1 MAIRCESFSL
11 AQLII
16 FWQNIYM
23 KSRDICL
30 EILDAAGIP
39 LNTSVPYGLQV
50 RNEKLWDRVVSQ
62 RQLGLAEAY
71 MDGWWEC
78 DAIDEFL
85 TRLLD
90 IDVLSFLR
98 PRLPL
103 YAHWVKSNFLNHQTK
118 ARATMNAK
126 HHYNRG
132 NDLYA
137 LMLDKEMVYS
147 CAYWKSAE
155 NLESAQI
162 DKLDLICR
170 KLKLEPGMKV
180 LDIGSGWGGFLR
192 HATRKY
198 GVTGVGISPADK
210 QVDFAREHSRD
221 LPIEFKQMDYRNLSG
236 QYDRIVSIG
245 MLEHV
250 GPKNIKTFFNKCNE
264 LLVPNGMMLHHTI
277 SSNYSKSVT
286 DQFFDKYIFPGGAIP
301 SLAQISYAQEKLFII
316 EDVHNFGPY
325 YDLTLMEWH
334 KRIDK
339 SWNQIPHYNER
350 FRRMWKYYL
359 LSSAAGFR
367 SRELQLL
374 QLVFR
379 RSDSKTIY
387 DPVR

>member
-1 MAIRCESFSL
+1 MA
-11 AQLII
+11 
-16 FWQNIYM
+16 
-23 KSRDICL
+23 RDICL
-30 EILDAAGIP
+30 EILMLP
-39 LNTSVPYGLQV
+39 VFFKHQVYGPQV

-180 LDIGSGWGGFLR
+180 LDIGSGWEASR

-210 QVDFAREHSRD
+210 QVDFC
-221 LPIEFKQMDYRNLSG
+221 P
-236 QYDRIVSIG
+236 
-245 MLEHV
+245 
-250 GPKNIKTFFNKCNE
+250 
-264 LLVPNGMMLHHTI
+264 
-277 SSNYSKSVT
+277 
-286 DQFFDKYIFPGGAIP
+286 
-301 SLAQISYAQEKLFII
+301 
-316 EDVHNFGPY
+316 
-325 YDLTLMEWH
+325 
-334 KRIDK
+334 
-339 SWNQIPHYNER
+339 
-350 FRRMWKYYL
+350 
-359 LSSAAGFR
+359 
-367 SRELQLL
+367 
-374 QLVFR
+374 
-379 RSDSKTIY
+379 
-387 DPVR
+387 